1 MEHTPTWNVEQV
13 WGSGRFYHEGDVAEG
28 QIAFV
33 IDSGIAKL
41 DDLNVN
47 EEWSKSFVDE
57 FPDPFEDING
67 HGTAVASIIGS
78 KANGEGLTGVAPG
91 AQVVSLRVFG
101 DRGWARGGDINE
113 ALQYAK
119 DVIIENNLQ
128 DRAVVNMSLGGGS
141 PNRHPLVK
149 EMADL
154 GIKFSIAAG
163 NSRRD
168 VDGFSP
174 ASYGHHENVYT
185 VSSNDESGQYSW
197 FTNFDGVD
205 INGLDDSDYSA
216 GGSSVLTYNTD
227 GTVRYRNGTS
237 FSAPHVA
244 GILLMSEE
252 VRPGQTFTMSEDQV
266 EKGMIP
272 DPLAMFDPYTYKH
285 GPSTGDPTPP
295 PPPES
300 IAPEVPIPYTPTDE
314 KIKLRG
320 DKFDNI
326 LVGGDNRDKLRG
338 LKGNDTLIGYQG
350 NDVLRAGKGD
360 DIIDAGI
367 GHDLIFGGYGLNTF
381 ADQQDGFTDTLMIKV
396 DGDVSKADVVTGLD
410 EFDNIMMMD
419 AWTNRISVSEVDG
432 GIGIFVDDIMEVIYT
447 GDNLSLNQISELI
460 A

>member
-1 MEHTPTWNVEQV
+1 MTWNVEQV
-13 WGSGRFYHEGDVAEG
+13 WGSDRFYYEGDVAED
-28 QIAFV
+28 QYAFI

-47 EEWSKSFVDE
+47 LEWSKSFVDE

-67 HGTAVASIIGS
+67 HGTAVASIVGA

-101 DRGWARGGDINE
+101 EHGWARGGDINE

-128 DRAVVNMSLGGGS
+128 DRAVVNMSLGGGA

-163 NSRRD
+163 NSGRD

-216 GGSSVLTYNTD
+216 GGSRVLTYNTD

-272 DPLAMFDPYTYKH
+272 DPLGMFDPYTYKH

-300 IAPEVPIPYTPTDE
+300 IAPIVLTPHDPQDDRVVM
-314 KIKLRG
+314 KG
-320 DKFDNI
+320 DRFDNTLI
-326 LVGGDNRDKLRG
+326 GGDNHDRLRG
-338 LKGNDTLIGYQG
+338 LKGNDVIISYEGDDIVRG
-350 NDVLRAGKGD
+350 GKGD
-360 DIIDAGI
+360 DYLDPGT
-367 GHDLIFGGYGLNTF
+367 GSDFVTGGFGSNVFANQRDGYG
-381 ADQQDGFTDTLMIKV
+381 DTLITRV
-396 DGDVSKADVVTGLD
+396 DGDPLKADVFEELD
-410 EFDNIMMMD
+410 HFDRIVVKD
-419 AWTNRISVSEVDG
+419 AYQYQLSVSQTAN
-432 GIGIFVDDIMEVIYT
+432 GIGIFSDGILEGLYT
-447 GDNLSLNQISELI
+447 GNTLTVDQVSDMVLGLV
-460 A
+460 